1 MIKLL
6 FTEKKMN
13 ILIHKKGNDTAL
25 IEGFRKMFE
34 NRFQDRLTITD
45 YKNTSQAGLNTSS
58 HELAKGRRG
67 FIETERYFVMATTNL
82 YISCELFDNIDENQL
97 IEDIKS
103 YLMNDFKLDSERE
116 FQIDNNSE
124 HLTPSP
130 LLT

>member
-1 MIKLL
+1 
-6 FTEKKMN
+6 
-13 ILIHKKGNDTAL
+13 
-25 IEGFRKMFE
+25 
-34 NRFQDRLTITD
+34 
-45 YKNTSQAGLNTSS
+45 LNTSS